1 MAPRP
6 LLFIHGLWGRP
17 QNWAALAAHFR
28 AAGHMVQVPALP
40 WHDRDPQEPPIALL
54 GQTSLRDY
62 VTAMEEVARTLP
74 APPVVIG
81 HSAGAVIAQ
90 KLAERLPVAGLAL
103 MAPAPSAGMCG
114 LSGSV
119 VRALA
124 AIVVTPGWWKSP
136 VRMDEARARLAVFNA
151 VPESEADAEL
161 AQWQWESGRAL
172 YELILPWADRHHAAR
187 IAYEKLLAPAL
198 VMVGD
203 QDHLTPPRIARATA
217 RRLTAQVDY
226 REIAGAGHW
235 LFAESLHGEVVREL
249 EHFLRQIG

>member
-1 MAPRP
+1 MALPP

-17 QNWAALAAHFR
+17 QNWTALADHFR
-28 AAGHMVQVPALP
+28 ARGAMVLTPALP

-54 GQTSLRDY
+54 GQTSLHDY

-103 MAPAPSAGMCG
+103 LAPAPSAGIFG
-114 LSGSV
+114 LSASV
-119 VRALA
+119 LRALA
-124 AIVVTPGWWKSP
+124 GIMITPSWWKSP
-136 VRMDEARARLAVFNA
+136 VRMDEVRARLAVFNA
-151 VPESEADAEL
+151 VPAAEADAEL

-172 YELILPWADRHHAAR
+172 FELLMPWADRQHGAR
-187 IAYEKLLAPAL
+187 VAFEKLLAPAL

-203 QDHLTPPRIARATA
+203 QDQLTPVRVARATA
-217 RRLTAQVDY
+217 RRMLGQVDY

-235 LFAESLHGEVVREL
+235 LFAESVHGEVVREL